1 VIWPDG
7 AQTRLT
13 DGQGGPTATHPADL
27 LFLVTEDDD
36 RTRRA
41 MRPPHPLTLA
51 AGAIG
56 ASFTIWA
63 ILQPSHAP
71 MIAGILAD
79 GLLAPLMTILESL
92 TRSRGNHRPGRPLNL
107 RPRRCFTRTPEGP
120 NSAAQ
125 DLVSE
130 RIAVLVAL

>member
-1 VIWPDG
+1 MM
-7 AQTRLT
+7 T
-13 DGQGGPTATHPADL
+13 
-27 LFLVTEDDD
+27 

-41 MRPPHPLTLA
+41 RRPPHPLPLV

-92 TRSRGNHRPGRPLNL
+92 TRSRG
-107 RPRRCFTRTPEGP
+107 
-120 NSAAQ
+120 
-125 DLVSE
+125 
-130 RIAVLVAL
+130 